1 MPDIESE
8 SVRDDVSTVAGGD
21 VEMDE
26 AQEGAVETNEAE
38 VTKGPVEDIETSM
51 AQNEAA
57 SDAPPGFIT
66 YLSSPIV
73 TLLTGQGGQT
83 VLSAH
88 QALLMKSPYFATICQ
103 SIVDDGSVSLIWL
116 YTMHAHLCI
125 YAMAATWSIEK
136 DIIR

>member
-8 SVRDDVSTVAGGD
+8 SVRDDVSTAAGGD

-26 AQEGAVETNEAE
+26 AQETMASNEAE
-38 VTKGPVEDIETSM
+38 VSRGPVEDVPTT
-51 AQNEAA
+51 AQDDGA

-73 TLLTGQGGQT
+73 TLLTGQDGQT

-103 SIVDDGSVSLIWL
+103 SIVDDGSVS
-116 YTMHAHLCI
+116 
-125 YAMAATWSIEK
+125 SV
-136 DIIR
+136 